1 MRILKVKNIT
11 LVTKTVTS
19 DSNPDLID
27 ELKKSGLTLK
37 QVCQLSLIHMLVTW
51 HLLVVKDNSVEQ
63 LYMLSDVPSV
73 LDMFGKDNDPALS
86 RAIREEIGKFDP
98 DEKFWFN

>member
-27 ELKKSGLTLK
+27 EMKKSGLTLK
-37 QVCQLSLIHMLVTW
+37 QVCQLSLIHMHVS
-51 HLLVVKDNSVEQ
+51 HLTPCL
-63 LYMLSDVPSV
+63 LYTSD
-73 LDMFGKDNDPALS
+73 A
-86 RAIREEIGKFDP
+86 A
-98 DEKFWFN
+98 DE